1 MYEGKTSSKNVAKA
15 KYFATI
21 LKNTIFF
28 MEQQRKEYIYKM
40 ISIII
45 LKVSSRLPA
54 KKR

>member
-1 MYEGKTSSKNVAKA
+1 
-15 KYFATI
+15 
-21 LKNTIFF
+21 